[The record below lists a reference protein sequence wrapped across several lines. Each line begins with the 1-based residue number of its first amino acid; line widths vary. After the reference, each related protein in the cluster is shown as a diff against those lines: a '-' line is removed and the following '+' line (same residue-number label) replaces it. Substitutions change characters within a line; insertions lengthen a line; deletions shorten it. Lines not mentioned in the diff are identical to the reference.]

1 MLIRT
6 KLQIGYVVIFTL
18 AICIGVVMISA
29 VRTWQAV
36 TNESSFSYA
45 QSLRAEGLRGDIYF
59 CSWARDFS

>member
-6 KLQIGYVVIFTL
+6 KLHLGYLVLFIL
-18 AICIGVVMISA
+18 AMCIGIVVISA

-36 TNESSFSYA
+36 TDESSFSYT
-45 QSLRAEGLRGDIYF
+45 QSLRAEGLRGDIHF